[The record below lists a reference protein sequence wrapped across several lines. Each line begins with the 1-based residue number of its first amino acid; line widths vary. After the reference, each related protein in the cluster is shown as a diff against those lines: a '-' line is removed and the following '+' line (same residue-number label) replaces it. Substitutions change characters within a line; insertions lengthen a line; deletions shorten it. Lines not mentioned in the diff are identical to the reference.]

1 MQKLTL
7 YTLRL
12 ALVVLAATAVSCAGT
27 RRSAYM
33 GDEPPPPPT
42 VLMPSKLSDRER
54 QFAPEVETALRTA
67 GMVPIYRGRGEMQLE
82 FEMLEGPINTDTRLR
97 LLEDGRVLAS
107 GDGRGSGPPLVRRE
121 RVAENSFQRAMDT
134 FSTQLDRVSQQHSLR
149 PPTGSIF

>member
-1 MQKLTL
+1 MVKVTL
-7 YTLRL
+7 PTLRL
-12 ALVVLAATAVSCAGT
+12 VLVLLTACIISCAGT
-27 RRSAYM
+27 RRSEYI

-54 QFAPEVETALRTA
+54 QFAPEVEAALRTA

-97 LLEDGRVLAS
+97 LVEDGRVIAS

-121 RVAENSFQRAMDT
+121 RVAENSFQRALET
-134 FSTQLDRVSQQHSLR
+134 FSSQLGRVSQLNQPSSTR
-149 PPTGSIF
+149 YSFF